1 MSWWRILFWASMCKH
16 NKENE
21 DISCAEAFKREMK
34 KKRFKAQLVVMLVP
48 FIWFLIS
55 AACGK
60 DLVLPLVLVVLG
72 ILISFIMDIVKN
84 VKKMKDK

>member
-1 MSWWRILFWASMCKH
+1 MSWWRILFWASMCEPP
-16 NKENE
+16 KENE
-21 DISCAEAFKREMK
+21 SISYAEAFKREMK
-34 KKRFKAQLVVMLVP
+34 KKRFKAQLFVMLAP

-55 AACGK
+55 VACGK
-60 DLVLPLVLVVLG
+60 DLILPAVFCVLG